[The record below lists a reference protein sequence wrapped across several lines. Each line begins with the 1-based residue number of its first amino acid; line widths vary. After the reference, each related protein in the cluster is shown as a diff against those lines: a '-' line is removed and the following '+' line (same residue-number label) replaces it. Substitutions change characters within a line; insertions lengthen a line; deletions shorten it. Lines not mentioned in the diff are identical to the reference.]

1 MEKKETKGSVK
12 ERLETSLINLDE
24 CVKDYSSILK
34 SEKKSRHLETL
45 KKSINAGENYIRQTQ
60 RTEVKKFDDSVIKEV
75 EEGLEAIERIISNP
89 RSFIKE
95 QAELV
100 QVGLAKRVSTIS
112 IRHFATHSQ
121 FVRNINEKNE
131 VIPEKVLT
139 IYAETDMA
147 IYENRFVMTLIR
159 RCLSFLQ
166 MRFNYIIEHG
176 ETRDS
181 DLLLIHNKTEIGNVT
196 YEVDSRI
203 KISTPSEDDG
213 NLEKNQFLLSK
224 LTELKNR
231 CSTYLGSA
239 FMSAMKGAKEVTSP
253 IHMTNMIVKQPDY
266 HKCYLFWN
274 FLDEYE
280 ELGVNYDVHEVNQ
293 EFSDEYLEEINS
305 HIASSIA
312 LLHSNRV
319 DDSKIETVIEKKYT
333 PEVIFTLEDQTYQD
347 GRFLYDAYP
356 DAINKPNPLLPLT
369 SEEVRK
375 IEEDLIQKLKN
386 EKDAK
391 KVVTKN
397 INKDKD
403 QVLYQETQERKKKI
417 DEVLMAIDALLEENK
432 ALKQELE
439 ALKKK

>member
-181 DLLLIHNKTEIGNVT
+181 DLLLIHNKTEIGNIT

-266 HKCYLFWN
+266 HRCYLFWN

-375 IEEDLIQKLKN
+375 LEEDLLQKLKN

-403 QVLYQETQERKKKI
+403 QVLYQETQKRKQKI